1 MTDCNADD
9 GGRKKSFTGNLCVDA
24 CQYDEYIDNFE
35 CKKCTDIA
43 DCITCTAG
51 PSSKCTECISTKKLE
66 IDGTCE
72 YYLIYFI

>member
-1 MTDCNADD
+1 MLMMEEE
-9 GGRKKSFTGNLCVDA
+9 KKVSLEIFAWML
-24 CQYDEYIDNFE
+24 YDEYIDNFE